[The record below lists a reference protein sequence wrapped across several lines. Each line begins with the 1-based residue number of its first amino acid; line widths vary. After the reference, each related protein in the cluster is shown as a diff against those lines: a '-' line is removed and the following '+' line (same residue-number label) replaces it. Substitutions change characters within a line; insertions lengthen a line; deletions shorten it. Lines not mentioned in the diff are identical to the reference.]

1 LNGANAKALGNFM
14 DREVFYKLWD
24 MTAEKE
30 IRKPL
35 DSSRSLHRIEIKES
49 NKNFRETV
57 YSRYENERKRFRK
70 CIDIRDD
77 YKLDR
82 HKVAALFY
90 VAFVDNT
97 DGHSFNVFGSFNKK
111 LCDAEASIT
120 HETAFN
126 IACGILEA
134 FIVYDNQIDEG
145 FRKYIDEKGIVEP
158 ELISYDKNSGNIKTS
173 YKEEILKQ
181 FIYAQKE
188 DRLSVAQVAL
198 TFFFLENNSSLRY
211 KISKAFNSTG

>member
-1 LNGANAKALGNFM
+1 M
-14 DREVFYKLWD
+14 EREVFYKLWD
-24 MTAEKE
+24 ITAEKE

-35 DSSRSLHRIEIKES
+35 DSCHSLHRVETKE
-49 NKNFRETV
+49 NNRNFRETV

-70 CIDIRDD
+70 CAGIKDD
-77 YKLDR
+77 DRLDR

-134 FIVYDNQIDEG
+134 FIVYDNQIDES
-145 FRKYIDEKGIVEP
+145 FRRYIEEKGIVEP
-158 ELISYDKNSGNIKTS
+158 ELISFDRSSSNKTS

-181 FIYAQKE
+181 FICAQKE
-188 DRLSVAQVAL
+188 GRLSVAQVAL
-198 TFFFLENNSSLRY
+198 TFFFLENNTSLRY
-211 KISKAFNSTG
+211 KITKALT

>member
-1 LNGANAKALGNFM
+1 M
-14 DREVFYKLWD
+14 DREIFYKLWD
-24 MTAEKE
+24 ITAEKE
-30 IRKPL
+30 IMKPL
-35 DSSRSLHRIEIKES
+35 NSGRSLDRIEIKES
-49 NKNFRETV
+49 NKDFRETV
-57 YSRYENERKRFRK
+57 YCRYENERKRFRK
-70 CIDIRDD
+70 CIGLKENYR
-77 YKLDR
+77 LDR

-111 LCDAEASIT
+111 LYDAEASIT

-134 FIVYDNQIDEG
+134 FIVYDNEIDEG

-158 ELISYDKNSGNIKTS
+158 EFVSYDKNSGKIITS

-181 FIYAQKE
+181 FIFAQKE
-188 DRLSVAQVAL
+188 GRLSVAQVAL

-211 KISKAFNSTG
+211 KVTKAFHVA